1 MFESKNPTLLVIGAA
16 CLLLLGYGACWV
28 TKPAPEPDVQWN
40 FRDGLTVN
48 GKRIDLDKLGVKL
61 PLPVLP
67 APDKSKRKPGDLP
80 SGDLLKVGPAASV
93 EFPKELVVKN
103 RGGSDGAGIPVSAS
117 LETAAR
123 KLGIKELDGFTNFS
137 AKRPGG
143 QWPEKVTGQIEA
155 YTKGA
160 IHVTWA
166 EASGGTWKPYVAA
179 EVENGNLPVLLL
191 SAKLQGYGGN
201 EVAHSIIVINCRLVP
216 PVGDYVL
223 TYVDCN
229 FPGKQFTTWAGELPN
244 EMTVG
249 TLPIPRKIEA
259 SPEGFVLFDQDPLSP
274 YPHMQN
280 VLAVVSKGD
289 KLDCPCG
296 CKCKPCHCH
305 AAKPITFN
313 SEDDPPMVVGQRGGK
328 PVEAFGIE
336 ALAGILRELKEAV
349 FGTNGKPGLKDDISG
364 GLKEFWASIKTGC
377 IVAGGV
383 TLAALTWIGISLHR
397 IAESKAK

>member
-1 MFESKNPTLLVIGAA
+1 MSEKRTTLALIVAAIG
-16 CLLLLGYGACWV
+16 LLSIGYGACWV
-28 TKPAPEPDVQWN
+28 TKPAPEPVVEMTL
-40 FRDGLTVN
+40 RGLFVN
-48 GKRIDLDKLGVKL
+48 GKHVDLDKFKI
-61 PLPVLP
+61 PLPIT
-67 APDKSKRKPGDLP
+67 PDKSKRKPGDLP
-80 SGDLLKVGPAASV
+80 SGDLPKAGPAASAD
-93 EFPKELVVKN
+93 FPKDMVVKN
-103 RGGSDGAGIPVSAS
+103 RGGSDGAGIPVSAC
-117 LETAAR
+117 LETVAR

-137 AKRPGG
+137 AERPGG
-143 QWPEKVTGQIEA
+143 QWPEKVTGQIDA

-259 SPEGFVLFDQDPLSP
+259 SPDGFVLFDQDPLSP

-280 VLAVVSKGD
+280 ALAVVNRSD

-296 CKCKPCHCH
+296 ESCACKPCHCH
-305 AAKPITFN
+305 AAKPITFD

-364 GLKEFWASIKTGC
+364 GLKDFWGSVKVGF

-383 TLAALTWIGISLHR
+383 TLTALGWIGLSLQR
-397 IAESKAK
+397 IADSAAK